1 MTPLKQTPVR
11 DRTSSHTS
19 DAARPGTAAHRTHEG
34 AHRNGGRPRRQRSDQ
49 IWPAFSRAEQQVST
63 SRRVTTY
70 GSTLAFGR
78 RSSM

>member
-1 MTPLKQTPVR
+1 MGLLKQSR
-11 DRTSSHTS
+11 
-19 DAARPGTAAHRTHEG
+19 AGTGTLLSQLGRLTCNAQG
-34 AHRNGGRPRRQRSDQ
+34 APTVNGGRPCGPLREDQ
-49 IWPAFSRAEQQVST
+49 TWPAFSSAEQQVST